1 MSNVYGSHPGGCACQ
16 TRGSLPVTTEN
27 KIPFFFGLGRLAGE
41 EMEKAPR
48 GPGRPW
54 AWMVCPLLRGGLPPG
69 L

>member
-1 MSNVYGSHPGGCACQ
+1 MFMVHILAGVRGRHVVLCQ
-16 TRGSLPVTTEN
+16 SPHKK

-41 EMEKAPR
+41 EMEKAPG